1 MKKYAMILNNLV
13 IDIVENDTPPVYP
26 PDPEGNAVTAVECD
40 DSIKLGMG
48 YYIDTGFGEYKIPQ
62 KELTEF
68 EILLREVKRKNADI
82 ENSAVDRYTEE
93 LMKGGLL

>member
-40 DSIKLGMG
+40 DSVKLGAG
-48 YYIDTGFGEYKIPQ
+48 YYVNTGFGEYKIPQ

>member
-13 IDIVENDTPPVYP
+13 INIVENDVPPIYP
-26 PDPEGNAVTAVECD
+26 PDSKGNIVIAIECD
-40 DSIKLGMG
+40 DTIELGMG
-48 YYIDTGFGEYKIPQ
+48 YYADTGFGEYKIPS
-62 KELTEF
+62 KELSEF
-68 EILLREVKRKNADI
+68 EMLLQEIRKKNADI

>member
-13 IDIVENDTPPVYP
+13 IDIVENDTPPIYP
-26 PDPEGNAVTAVECD
+26 PDPEGNTVTAVECD
-40 DSIKLGMG
+40 DSIKLGTG
-48 YYIDTGFGEYKIPQ
+48 YYADTGFGEYKIPSE
-62 KELTEF
+62 ELSEF
-68 EILLREVKRKNADI
+68 EMLLQEIKRKNDDI

>member
-13 IDIVENDTPPVYP
+13 IDIIESDIPPAYP
-26 PDPEGNAVTAVECD
+26 PDPKGNIVIAVECD

-48 YYIDTGFGEYKIPQ
+48 YYADTGFGEYKIPT
-62 KELTEF
+62 KELSEF
-68 EILLREVKRKNADI
+68 EVLLQEIQKKNTDI